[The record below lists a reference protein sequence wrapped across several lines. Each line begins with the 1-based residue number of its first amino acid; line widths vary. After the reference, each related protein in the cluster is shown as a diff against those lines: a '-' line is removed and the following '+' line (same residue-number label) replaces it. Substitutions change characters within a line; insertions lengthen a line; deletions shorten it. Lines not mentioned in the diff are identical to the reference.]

1 MNVAYW
7 QNFYKRKN
15 STRQPASAG
24 TNAAVTLKEPCSFW
38 NPEIECAGVPRDA
51 NYFKIPSGIF
61 LAMDAYYFVSD
72 VISVTHAMTRF
83 KLTLD
88 PLATYKS
95 SIAASWQYVKRANAP
110 GTFNAWITD
119 ELNEPTNA
127 LTIDSA
133 ATTLQ
138 RTIGGE
144 TLNFFNLT
152 HFRYLLTTVGSPATV
167 DYALNNGIAKTYI
180 VSGGTMALIAVE
192 LNRNSF
198 LQDLKAEL
206 NDPLGSIIKCVA
218 LPVELSGMT
227 IHANEPIFFGSY
239 STGVTGNVLVD
250 RVMLFDQDLNMPPSM
265 LGQQTYLKRSPYA
278 SATIFLPCVGVCP
291 LDIDAVGGKTLTL
304 RVVLDA
310 FTGDLLYTIK
320 DKSSGYEYATFSGN
334 CGTELPVS
342 GGNRSSLALAAGAL
356 TTIGGIAAASPM
368 AAASGALSFAK
379 GLEMHTQ
386 INGGYSSCVGPWGG
400 TQVRITAYYKDP
412 AHAITQNA
420 AEEGLP
426 VEKRDMIGNYTGYV
440 LCRNATVDT
449 TGSLEDKQAI
459 EQMLNEGMF
468 IE

>member
-1 MNVAYW
+1 MNIYYW
-7 QNFYKRKN
+7 TNFYKRRN
-15 STRQPASAG
+15 STKQPASSG
-24 TNAAVTLKEPCSFW
+24 TQVNVLLKEPCSFY
-38 NPEIECAGVPRDA
+38 NPVIQTSTIPKTA
-51 NYFKIPSGIF
+51 NYFKIPSGVF
-61 LAMDAYYFVSD
+61 TLYDAYYFVSD
-72 VISVTHAMTRF
+72 VVSLSNSITEFHLTIDRAATF
-83 KLTLD
+83 KTD
-88 PLATYKS
+88 
-95 SIAASWQYVKRANAP
+95 IRASYNYVLRANVPA
-110 GTFNAWITD
+110 TFNAWITD
-119 ELNEPTNA
+119 ELNQPTNA

-144 TLNFFNLT
+144 TLNFFNLS
-152 HFRYLLTTVGSPATV
+152 HFRFLLTTVGSPATV

-180 VSGGTMALIAVE
+180 VSGGTMALIAVK

-239 STGVTGNVLVD
+239 SSEVTGNVLVD

-320 DKSSGYEYATFSGN
+320 DKTSGYEYATFSGN
-334 CGTELPVS
+334 CGTELPVT

-356 TTIGGIAAASPM
+356 TTIGGIAAGSPM
-368 AAASGALSFAK
+368 AAASGALSLAK